1 MIGTEAKIA
10 KKKVLLV
17 SENNGFRGGIDTF
30 LLNWV
35 KSADQ
40 NRFSFIWY
48 FPGKITDMDFINE
61 FKSEGVFVMEGR
73 RIDPWFQPASAYNRI
88 MEKYGILKDI
98 YRILKENKIDII
110 HINAGHPR
118 WQTLLLPAAAACH
131 IECRIMH
138 GRNTSDHLSPLRRLE
153 EAIGK
158 EIVAVYANR
167 YAACSGKA
175 AQYFFG
181 RKKAAQA
188 MIIKN
193 CTDTKR
199 FAFSAKTRDKYRKEY
214 GLEGKYVVGHV
225 GRFFPQK
232 NHEFLIDIFQ
242 WIVKKEPDARLL
254 MVGEG
259 PLEPRI
265 REKAEKYGLLDK
277 VIFTGASGVVQEY
290 MCAMDVFVLPSLY
303 EGFGNVII
311 EAQSNGLP
319 CVISDVI
326 PEDAAV
332 TELVEFVPLEAGAES
347 WADKILGCRS
357 TWDPEVRAKAYER
370 IREAG
375 YDISQMAGEVLRLYD
390 DGE

>member
-1 MIGTEAKIA
+1 MSGT
-10 KKKVLLV
+10 VGSL
-17 SENNGFRGGIDTF
+17 GGVEIF
-30 LLNWV
+30 LLEWV
-35 KSADQ
+35 KSADK
-40 NRFSFIWY
+40 NRYCFIWY
-48 FPGKITDMDFINE
+48 LPGKITDEKFIKE
-61 FKSEGVFVMEGR
+61 IKAEGVFLYEGGR
-73 RIDPWFQPASAYNRI
+73 KEQWNQSPAVYGRITR
-88 MEKYGILKDI
+88 KCGILKDI
-98 YRILKENKIDII
+98 YGILKAHKIDII
-110 HINAGHPR
+110 HIHAGHPR
-118 WQTLLLPAAAACH
+118 WQTLVLPIAASCH
-131 IECRIMH
+131 IKERIVH
-138 GRNTSDHLSPLRRLE
+138 GHSVSGHMGYIRRLE

-158 EIVAVYANR
+158 EIIAVYANR
-167 YAACSGKA
+167 YAACSGKS

-199 FAFSAKTRDKYRKEY
+199 FAFSAKIRDKYRKEY

-225 GRFFPQK
+225 GRFFPPK
-232 NHEFLIDIFQ
+232 NHKFLIDIFQ

-259 PLEPRI
+259 PLEPGI
-265 REKAEKYGLLDK
+265 REKAGRYGLLDK

-375 YDISQMAGEVLRLYD
+375 YDISQMAGEVSRLY
-390 DGE
+390 GS